1 MKNVTGAEPEDIK
14 LSPKNC
20 IKRRTRKLE
29 GLLRKIKEI
38 ISVPLLHKQ
47 RMQQL
52 MEIRKTS
59 ITQQIKHG
67 NTLVSTAK
75 YKTKKGTPWQGRMN
89 RYNDGLITL
98 LKYSVYHYLR
108 KHQILLRHFP
118 NWKWIVKDNLKRKSL
133 RLLWNWSQ
141 EKQQA
146 R

>member
-75 YKTKKGTPWQGRMN
+75 YKTKKGT
-89 RYNDGLITL
+89 
-98 LKYSVYHYLR
+98 S
-108 KHQILLRHFP
+108 
-118 NWKWIVKDNLKRKSL
+118 
-133 RLLWNWSQ
+133 
-141 EKQQA
+141 
-146 R
+146 